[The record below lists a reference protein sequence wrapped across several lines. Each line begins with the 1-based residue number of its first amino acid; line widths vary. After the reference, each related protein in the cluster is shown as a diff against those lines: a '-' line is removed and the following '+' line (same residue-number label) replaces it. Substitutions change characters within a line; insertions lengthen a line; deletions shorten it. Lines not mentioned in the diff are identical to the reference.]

1 MSNIKSNIRFLVV
14 IPARAGSKGVLR
26 KNIKPL
32 NGVPLIFYTID
43 CARSIFPDEDICIST
58 NDLEL
63 IDLVK
68 EQKNMRVPFI
78 RPDELATDQSGTHE
92 VLLNSI
98 DYYASK
104 GKIFD
109 SIILLQ
115 PTSPLRTEKNLK
127 EAIDLYLIENVDMV
141 VSVKEAKSN
150 PYFTLFEEN
159 EKGYLYQSK
168 QGNYTRRQDC
178 PKVYEYNGAIY
189 VINIESL
196 KKNRMSQFSKI
207 KKYIMSD
214 ETSID
219 IDTSLDWNWC
229 EYILK
234 KNLINLNDV

>member
-1 MSNIKSNIRFLVV
+1 MSVTKLNSKFLAV
-14 IPARAGSKGVLR
+14 IPARSGSKGVLR

-43 CARSIFPDEDICIST
+43 CVRSIFPDEDICIST

-63 IDLVK
+63 IDLVN
-68 EQKNMRVPFI
+68 EQRNMVVPFI
-78 RPDELATDQSGTHE
+78 RPDELATDQAGTHE
-92 VLLNSI
+92 VLLHAI
-98 DYYASK
+98 DYYESK

-115 PTSPLRTEKNLK
+115 PTSPLRTEKNLN
-127 EAIDLYLIENVDMV
+127 EAIDLYLSENVDMV

-168 QGNYTRRQDC
+168 FGNYTRRQDC

-196 KKNRMSQFSKI
+196 KKNRMAQFSKI

-214 ETSID
+214 EASID
-219 IDTSLDWNWC
+219 IDTPLDWKIA
-229 EYILK
+229 EMILK
-234 KNLINLNDV
+234 DV